1 MVKHMDDQEIIRRLF
16 ERDETALE
24 AIERQ
29 YGRFCLASALPIVC
43 DEETAKECVND
54 TLLAVWNGIPPYR
67 PRFFKT
73 YLARIVKQIAID
85 RLRKETAAKR
95 GGAEGILSFEEIGEE
110 IRAKDTIWETL
121 EQQELNRALAAF
133 VESLSAR
140 DRTIFLL
147 RYWQM
152 ERQEAIAQKT
162 GLSAGA
168 VNVRLHRIRRKLR
181 AFLKEGGWME

>member
-1 MVKHMDDQEIIRRLF
+1 MVKNMDDQEIIRRLF

-24 AIERQ
+24 AIELQ
-29 YGRFCLASALPIVC
+29 YGHFCLSAALPIVS

-54 TLLAVWNGIPPYR
+54 TLLAVWNDIPPYR

-73 YLARIVKQIAID
+73 YLAKIAKQIAID

-95 GGAEGILSFEEIGEE
+95 GGAEGTLSLEEIGAE
-110 IRAKDTIWETL
+110 IQAKDTVWETL
-121 EQQELNRALAAF
+121 EQEALNRALAAF
-133 VESLSAR
+133 VGKLSAQ

-152 ERQEAIAQKT
+152 EKLEAIAQKT

-168 VNVRLHRIRRKLR
+168 VDVRLHRIRKKLQR
-181 AFLKEGGWME
+181 FLQEGGWME